1 MTRCPVCRDECCPG
15 CDIPDDDGYEP
26 DYAAILADRADAFA
40 HRADWPEPVD
50 PVGNTIP

>member
-26 DYAAILADRADAFA
+26 DLNLDRDEPGW
-40 HRADWPEPVD
+40 RADWPEPVD
-50 PVGNTIP
+50 PTGNTIR